1 MDADCKFVTVPFTA
15 AGVGCVV
22 AGGLVAAATAPA
34 PSTHGSWAAAYLVL
48 VAGVAQVALGWGQA
62 ALAPRLPARGRVA
75 AQVGAWNLGNAAVL
89 VGTLTGVLPLVDVG
103 GVVLVIGLAL
113 LADAVRGG
121 VRHDA
126 RSPRWWL
133 YGFRLLVVVLLVSIP
148 TGLVLA
154 RIGPN

>member
-1 MDADCKFVTVPFTA
+1 MDADWKFLTAPFTA

-62 ALAPRLPARGRVA
+62 ALAPRPPARGRVA
-75 AQVGAWNLGNAAVL
+75 AQFGAWNLGNAAVL
-89 VGTLTGVLPLVDVG
+89 VGTLTGVLPLVDLG

-121 VRHDA
+121 ARHDT
-126 RSPRWWL
+126 RSRRWWL

>member
-1 MDADCKFVTVPFTA
+1 MDSDRKLASAPFTVL
-15 AGVGCVV
+15 GVGCVV
-22 AGGLVAAATAPA
+22 AGGLVAAATAPV

-62 ALAPRLPARGRVA
+62 ALAPHLPARGRVV
-75 AQVGAWNLGNAAVL
+75 AQVGTWNLGNAAVL
-89 VGTLTGVLPLVDVG
+89 VGTLTGVLSLVDLG
-103 GVVLVIGLAL
+103 GVVLMIGLAL

-121 VRHDA
+121 VRQDA
-126 RSPRWWL
+126 RSQRWRL
-133 YGFRLLVVVLLVSIP
+133 YGFRLLVVALLVSIP

>member
-1 MDADCKFVTVPFTA
+1 MDADRRFAMAPFA
-15 AGVGCVV
+15 APGIACVV

-62 ALAPRLPARGRVA
+62 ALAPRPPARGRVL
-75 AQVGAWNLGNAAVL
+75 AQAGTWNLGNAAVL
-89 VGTLTGVLPLVDVG
+89 IGTLTGVLTLVDLG
-103 GVVLVIGLAL
+103 GVVLVAGLAL

-121 VRHDA
+121 VRHGA
-126 RSPRWWL
+126 QSRRWQL
-133 YGFRLLVVVLLVSIP
+133 YGFRLLVVVLLVSVP